1 MQKDNFTLTLD
12 QDNKVFY
19 GTFTDI
25 RKDLLQRLKDNAFAF
40 KENKRIEHIMLELF
54 PDTLTI
60 DIVIEK
66 GSPDEETYDINIYLN
81 LTATEEMKD
90 PVMKWK
96 NRDIDFDEE
105 DELLEI
111 SFTTRKDSPII
122 KKHDEN
128 ELILE
133 L

>member
-25 RKDLLQRLKDNAFAF
+25 PKDLLQRLKDNAFAF

-60 DIVIEK
+60 DILIEK